1 MKPRGKSNRAG
12 CVICGSHR
20 NLQWHHIGGKRHLVW
35 VMMPL
40 CRAHHEQFHRLIKGV
55 DLQYTSDP
63 VKRLIRASIAIN
75 IFLCIVLQALRET
88 TLSQL
93 K

>member
-1 MKPRGKSNRAG
+1 MKPPGKSKRAG

-20 NLQWHHIGGKRHLVW
+20 HLQLHHFGGKNHLAW
-35 VMMPL
+35 AMMPL
-40 CRAHHEQFHRLIKGV
+40 CRAHHVQLHRLIKCV

-63 VKRLIRASIAIN
+63 VERLIRASIAIN
-75 IFLCIVLQALRET
+75 IFLCIVHQALREA
-88 TLSQL
+88 TLSQP